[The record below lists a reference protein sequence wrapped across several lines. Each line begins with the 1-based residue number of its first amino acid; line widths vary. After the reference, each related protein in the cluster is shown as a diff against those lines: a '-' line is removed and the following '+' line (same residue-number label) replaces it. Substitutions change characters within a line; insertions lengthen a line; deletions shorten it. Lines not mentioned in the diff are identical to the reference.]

1 MACHKNYAALK
12 KNMHSKKISMQI
24 LLDLKD
30 LKKRKIER
38 VSIFFN
44 VAIFP
49 KKIFIF
55 DPTLS
60 PCMVAPLNLPPRAE
74 IFKNEHPITV
84 DLVVTSTG
92 KVQCP
97 GCDDRQDL

>member
-60 PCMVAPLNLPPRAE
+60 PCMVAPLNL
-74 IFKNEHPITV
+74 
-84 DLVVTSTG
+84 LVTSLLELKSSRMST
-92 KVQCP
+92 P
-97 GCDDRQDL
+97 TLWTWL